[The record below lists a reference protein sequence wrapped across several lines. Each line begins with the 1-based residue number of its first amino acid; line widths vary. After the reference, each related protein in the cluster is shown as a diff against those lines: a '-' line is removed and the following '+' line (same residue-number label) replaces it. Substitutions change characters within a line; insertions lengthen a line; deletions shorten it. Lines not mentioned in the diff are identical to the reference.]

1 MLPRS
6 LTPARVGLLLIALSF
21 ADVAAFAGDGNGSIK
36 CKGYLPSGHIDILI
50 NGKQLERVH
59 FFREDANQQA
69 QFIMQWI
76 NAFGPSGI
84 TARIDPADPA
94 KVLISGGVRALGV
107 QSDPAGAFEHHVDP
121 PPPILGS
128 LTFGPGAATG
138 LNPGGVASEVRLY
151 LNGTLVSVAPG
162 AGESV
167 PDLLTRIAADLTT
180 AGYTVDIT
188 AGGLRLNARSMPG
201 GVPITALGWWSD
213 DVGLAA
219 LGPVLMFQKLGD
231 LNCDDVTDFSDIN
244 PFVQALSDPAGYQTA
259 YPGCWLLN
267 ADVNGDGSLD
277 FYDINAFVALLS
289 GS

>member
-21 ADVAAFAGDGNGSIK
+21 ADVAAFAGDGNGYIK
-36 CKGYLPSGHIDILI
+36 VKGHVVYGWLDVMI
-50 NGKQLERVH
+50 NGTQIQRIWLGGDPNDNIQHIVG
-59 FFREDANQQA
+59 
-69 QFIMQWI
+69 ML

-84 TARIDPADPA
+84 NAQIDPRDSSRILLA
-94 KVLISGGVRALGV
+94 GGVRALGL
-107 QSDPAGAFEHHVDP
+107 QTNLPGAFEWGVDP

-128 LTFGPGAATG
+128 LTFLAGTASGRD
-138 LNPGGVASEVRLY
+138 PGGAASEVRLY
-151 LNGTLVSVAPG
+151 LNGTLISVAPG

-180 AGYTVDIT
+180 AGYTVDVT

-231 LNCDDVTDFSDIN
+231 MNCDDVTDFSDIN